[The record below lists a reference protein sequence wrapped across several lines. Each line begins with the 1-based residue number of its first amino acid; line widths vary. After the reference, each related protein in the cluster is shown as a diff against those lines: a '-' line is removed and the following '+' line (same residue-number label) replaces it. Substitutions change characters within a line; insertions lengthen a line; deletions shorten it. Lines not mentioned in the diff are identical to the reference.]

1 MIAAVIDVH
10 QRRPRVL
17 WLIVA
22 SYREKR
28 AKSDDTMENNKQD
41 NVGAGG
47 TMVASLLKSE
57 FQLPRL
63 KHVGLRCRG
72 AALAP
77 WHFW

>member
-28 AKSDDTMENNKQD
+28 AKSDDTTENNK
-41 NVGAGG
+41 
-47 TMVASLLKSE
+47 
-57 FQLPRL
+57 
-63 KHVGLRCRG
+63 
-72 AALAP
+72 
-77 WHFW
+77 